1 MDIEKFQSYYNTF
14 GGHVKTWKAS
24 SMLMVLK
31 DIPEIAKDKKRLTDF
46 LLGSLLMEGFKTEE
60 VELIR
65 DYIMDQVS
73 ERPVLPAVVETVYI
87 ISEKPQPYS
96 EHIASH
102 RTGTLVISTKD
113 RVADI
118 IGFPANRAGC
128 LKTGMEWAFTYK
140 GHKCAIWSYKGSH
153 LCGELS
159 TFGPASV
166 FKELFGDAWF
176 PDQ

>member
-1 MDIEKFQSYYNTF
+1 
-14 GGHVKTWKAS
+14 
-24 SMLMVLK
+24 MLMVLK

-73 ERPVLPAVVETVYI
+73 ENSVLPAVVETPYI
-87 ISEKPQPYS
+87 NERPKPCS
-96 EHIASH
+96 GHFASH

-128 LKTGMEWAFTYK
+128 SKTGMEWAFTYR
-140 GHKCAIWSYKGSH
+140 GHECAIWSYKGSH
-153 LCGELS
+153 LRGELS

-166 FKELFGDAWF
+166 FKELFGDAWS
-176 PDQ
+176 PDL